1 MHSFFAKPPS
11 RPAFTE
17 ERERCR
23 RLVRRRLR
31 RVVQGEATSSA
42 SAVRTAAA
50 RRRRRGSGAHGGN
63 RLAGTAEKAAAVAA
77 RGAPR
82 GACGRHGCGPSSGG
96 RRARPHPCISAPSR
110 SLWGSGSLPT
120 AAQAHARSRRGR
132 RDLPTAAEAS
142 TALLAHDA
150 SPPCSR
156 TGAGAEI
163 SPPPPRP
170 PQRCSPTTPPLLALA
185 RAPCLYGASGTS
197 NFSFRQRLGLI
208 EIASLTHRHQL
219 SKGAKGGSRDEK
231 LDHADTMKYLKQKLF
246 AKN

>member
-1 MHSFFAKPPS
+1 M
-11 RPAFTE
+11 
-17 ERERCR
+17 
-23 RLVRRRLR
+23 
-31 RVVQGEATSSA
+31 VQDEATSSA

-63 RLAGTAEKAAAVAA
+63 RLAATVRAIFPKKSPPSLIKSPRAVLFSYLTATMSRQAEKAAAVAA

-96 RRARPHPCISAPSR
+96 RRARPRPCISAPSR

-120 AAQAHARSRRGR
+120 AAQAMLARG
-132 RDLPTAAEAS
+132 AA
-142 TALLAHDA
+142 
-150 SPPCSR
+150 
-156 TGAGAEI
+156 AEI

-170 PQRCSPTTPPLLALA
+170 PQRCSPTTPPLLALV

-208 EIASLTHRHQL
+208 EMASQSTTLR
-219 SKGAKGGSRDEK
+219 
-231 LDHADTMKYLKQKLF
+231 
-246 AKN
+246 